1 MMPHRCLSKP
11 LFLLISCLLLGGS
24 WQAVASELTSLVDNH
39 KKTVVNIRV
48 IGQQEETDD
57 ADEPSSEGQEPESA
71 QGSGF
76 IISADGYVMT
86 NAHVVKEAEKILV
99 GLHDR
104 RELPA
109 QLIGSDPKSD
119 IALLK
124 IAADNLPTVQ
134 IGDADALKVG
144 QWVVAIGA
152 PFGFE
157 YSATQGIVSA
167 LSRSLPDETY
177 IPFIQTDVAVNP
189 GNSGG
194 PLFNLQGEV
203 VGINSQIYS
212 RTGGYMGLSFA
223 IPINMAM
230 YVTAQLKTQGKVSR
244 GWLGVLIQNVNYE
257 LARSFGLEKPSGAL
271 VAKVTPNGPA
281 AKAGIQAGDIILMF
295 NQKAIELYS
304 ELPRYV
310 GITPVGSDSQLQ
322 ILRQGKTQML
332 AVKIEELPAEAEAD
346 HTSPSQSRLKLVV
359 KEPTDKQRKIAG
371 HSQGGVVIEQV
382 LQSRITHGKLRA
394 GDILA
399 KIDHQTI
406 NDLSHFETLVEA
418 LPSGKPIALL
428 VMREHNPFFMTL
440 KLAAE

>member
-1 MMPHRCLSKP
+1 
-11 LFLLISCLLLGGS
+11 
-24 WQAVASELTSLVDNH
+24 
-39 KKTVVNIRV
+39 
-48 IGQQEETDD
+48 
-57 ADEPSSEGQEPESA
+57 
-71 QGSGF
+71 
-76 IISADGYVMT
+76 
-86 NAHVVKEAEKILV
+86 
-99 GLHDR
+99 
-104 RELPA
+104 
-109 QLIGSDPKSD
+109 
-119 IALLK
+119 
-124 IAADNLPTVQ
+124 
-134 IGDADALKVG
+134 
-144 QWVVAIGA
+144 
-152 PFGFE
+152 
-157 YSATQGIVSA
+157 
-167 LSRSLPDETY
+167 
-177 IPFIQTDVAVNP
+177 
-189 GNSGG
+189 
-194 PLFNLQGEV
+194 
-203 VGINSQIYS
+203 
-212 RTGGYMGLSFA
+212 
-223 IPINMAM
+223 
-230 YVTAQLKTQGKVSR
+230 
-244 GWLGVLIQNVNYE
+244 LGVLIQNVNYE
-257 LARSFGLEKPSGAL
+257 LARSFGLEKPNGAL

-310 GITPVGSDSQLQ
+310 GTTPVGSDSQLQ

-332 AVKIEELPAEAEAD
+332 AVKIEELPAELDAD